1 MTNREYILDK
11 VPVWELLAQV
21 AEEASELTQAALK
34 VRRTFG
40 ISNPTPL
47 RLEETLEQFE
57 EEIADLLLC
66 LESLGYDLDTLRR
79 YRGQM
84 DGKLQRWATRL
95 GKTSE
100 EADADGKV

>member
-47 RLEETLEQFE
+47 SLEETLEQFE

-66 LESLGYDLDTLRR
+66 LEMLGYDLDTLRR

-84 DGKLQRWATRL
+84 DDKLQRWATRL
-95 GKTSE
+95 GKTQE
-100 EADADGKV
+100 VDTNGKD